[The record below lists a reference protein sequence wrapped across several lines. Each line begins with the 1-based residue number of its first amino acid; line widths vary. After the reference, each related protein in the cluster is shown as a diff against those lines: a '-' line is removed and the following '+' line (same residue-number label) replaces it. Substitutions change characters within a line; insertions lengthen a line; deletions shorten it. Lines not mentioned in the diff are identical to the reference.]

1 MPLEQFHDRSHV
13 QLTQTLADGF
23 AKDIS
28 DRSDGGRVLLPSRG
42 MNRIAEILFDEFDW
56 KLRSERP
63 AQHGGSDTSGN
74 RTPDR
79 SGRNRIKDLLGIDAL
94 PLKHPDQLGDRVDL
108 DPKQRVR
115 RELCKGAGPDR
126 PDMLDAGTKNLQQR
140 LGCRQR
146 FGIAPMR

>member
-1 MPLEQFHDRSHV
+1 MAGAFS
-13 QLTQTLADGF
+13 
-23 AKDIS
+23 S
-28 DRSDGGRVLLPSRG
+28 PSRG

-108 DPKQRVR
+108 DPSSVFVVSFA
-115 RELCKGAGPDR
+115 REPAPIGPTCWMLEPRTFSTGAAADSALASP
-126 PDMLDAGTKNLQQR
+126 
-140 LGCRQR
+140 
-146 FGIAPMR
+146 PMR

>member
-1 MPLEQFHDRSHV
+1 VPLEQFHDRSHV
-13 QLTQTLADGF
+13 QLTQTLAEGF

-63 AQHGGSDTSGN
+63 VQHGGSDTSGK
-74 RTPDR
+74 RTPNL

-94 PLKHPDQLGDRVDL
+94 PLKHLDQLGDRVDL

-126 PDMLDAGTKNLQQR
+126 PDMLNAGTKNLQQR
-140 LGCRQR
+140 SAADSAL
-146 FGIAPMR
+146 ASPPMR